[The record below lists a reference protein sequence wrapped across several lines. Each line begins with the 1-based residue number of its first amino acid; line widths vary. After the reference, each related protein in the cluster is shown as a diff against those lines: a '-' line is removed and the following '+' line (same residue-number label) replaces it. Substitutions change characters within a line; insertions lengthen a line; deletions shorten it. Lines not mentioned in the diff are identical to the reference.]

1 MQLRKETH
9 VGYQAELD
17 QCGHEEKDLGLDMSG
32 GVTEGKQRAST
43 CCYQAEKGLVS
54 MSKAGPGV
62 SKSKTIM
69 LNSFISRRTQLPGK
83 TRQMWSRGPAAQ

>member
-17 QCGHEEKDLGLDMSG
+17 QCGPEEKDLGLDMSG

-43 CCYQAEKGLVS
+43 CCYQAEKGSLSCIIEVIERVS
-54 MSKAGPGV
+54 GFGGQADGIGRV
-62 SKSKTIM
+62 
-69 LNSFISRRTQLPGK
+69 
-83 TRQMWSRGPAAQ
+83 

>member
-17 QCGHEEKDLGLDMSG
+17 QCGHEERDLGLDMSG

-43 CCYQAEKGLVS
+43 CCYQAEKGGLSYIIEAIERVNGFGGQ
-54 MSKAGPGV
+54 ADRIGTV
-62 SKSKTIM
+62 
-69 LNSFISRRTQLPGK
+69 
-83 TRQMWSRGPAAQ
+83 